1 MHIVLIPAYEPDG
14 RLVDVIAALTAAAPE
29 TPVLVVDDG
38 SGERFAPVFAAAAA
52 AGAVV
57 LRHGRNRGKG
67 AALRTG
73 FAHAARAWPGAAVVT
88 ADADGQHTPADIRR
102 VAEAVDPD
110 GARRPRELV
119 GQSAGSASGPRAG
132 TPAATPTATTP
143 TADDAARARTIVLGA
158 RAFSGEVPLRSR
170 VGNGTTRWAFRLA
183 TGQRL
188 RDTQTGLR
196 GVSGRDAAVA
206 ATGSRRPVRV
216 RAGDAAARPR
226 RRDRARGG
234 ADRDRLPRRQ
244 PLQPLPAGGG
254 LGARVRP
261 AAEVHGLGAAR
272 LRHRHRRAARAG
284 RVDRVAALLG
294 GLRTSVERQRE
305 FRRQPLVRVRS
316 RPVASHAHD
325 GAALLLAR
333 GVAAGG
339 ELRHPQR
346 PDGRRH
352 PRPAGEDR
360 DRDDPLRGQLRRA
373 ADGRVRP
380 DARPGMIP
388 APTRLRSPGGI
399 RG

>member
-102 VAEAVDPD
+102 VAEAVDP
-110 GARRPRELV
+110 GGVRRPRELV
-119 GQSAGSASGPRAG
+119 GQSAGSASSPRAG

-196 GVSGRDAAVA
+196 GYPA
-206 ATGSRRPVRV
+206 ATLPWLQQVP
-216 RAGDAAARPR
+216 GDRFEYELAMLL
-226 RRDRARGG
+226 RARG
-234 ADRDRLPRRQ
+234 
-244 PLQPLPAGGG
+244 AGIA
-254 LGARVRP
+254 L
-261 AAEVHGLGAAR
+261 AEVPIETVYLDGNRSSHFRPVADSVRVYGPL
-272 LRHRHRRAARAG
+272 LRFTASALLAYAI
-284 RVDRVAALLG
+284 DTAALLVLDALTG
-294 GLRTSVERQRE
+294 WLLFSVVFARLLSASVNFAVNRSFVFGRARSLPTRTTALRYFS
-305 FRRQPLVRVRS
+305 L
-316 RPVASHAHD
+316 A
-325 GAALLLAR
+325 GLLLAANYGILSALTDAGIPVLLAKIATETTLFVVSY
-333 GVAAGG
+333 GV
-339 ELRHPQR
+339 QR
-346 PDGRRH
+346 T
-352 PRPAGEDR
+352 
-360 DRDDPLRGQLRRA
+360 
-373 ADGRVRP
+373 VVF
-380 DARPGMIP
+380 
-388 APTRLRSPGGI
+388 APTPG
-399 RG
+399 RE